1 MTGVQTCALPIWWR
15 HHQLERGRRRGRRD
29 RRRQPQG
36 RLRHPRHLRGRRLW
50 RGGISLKLVLP
61 VARELMGEN
70 AQAVCLIK
78 PQFEAG
84 RENVGKKVVV
94 RDPAVH
100 IQVINQVVAF
110 VKEMG
115 FSILGLTFSPV
126 KGPEGNIEYL
136 LYIQKGLANGP
147 TELSVEELVQQSH
160 LQLDRH

>member
-1 MTGVQTCALPIWWR
+1 M
-15 HHQLERGRRRGRRD
+15 
-29 RRRQPQG
+29 
-36 RLRHPRHLRGRRLW
+36 
-50 RGGISLKLVLP
+50 
-61 VARELMGEN
+61 
-70 AQAVCLIK
+70 
-78 PQFEAG
+78 
-84 RENVGKKVVV
+84 V